1 MTPPR
6 PATWLLRRVL
16 PAGARGDTIIG
27 DLVEGWRE
35 RGCTRRAAAWYS
47 RQALAV
53 ALRYAWRRDRINQ
66 PASAAARSTRMS
78 FDNFLQDVR
87 YAARAYAKSP
97 SFTIV
102 VLTTL
107 ALGIGA
113 STAIFSMVNG
123 ILLQP
128 LPPRRYTSLILDRT
142 PMSTPARRSPRPV
155 VTVEKRSLAAYA
167 RLAGGAA

>member
-53 ALRYAWRRDRINQ
+53 ALRYAWRRDRINRTLQ
-66 PASAAARSTRMS
+66 ARRVRASPHRIMEFPVSARS
-78 FDNFLQDVR
+78 
-87 YAARAYAKSP
+87 
-97 SFTIV
+97 
-102 VLTTL
+102 
-107 ALGIGA
+107 
-113 STAIFSMVNG
+113 
-123 ILLQP
+123 
-128 LPPRRYTSLILDRT
+128 
-142 PMSTPARRSPRPV
+142 RSI
-155 VTVEKRSLAAYA
+155 
-167 RLAGGAA
+167 